1 MDAITALSNIE
12 SLLISSSTHNVLAAR
27 NVLLA
32 AEPNLSSREKPIFD
46 LLGSHLDA
54 LELANHPTVITL
66 TLALICQAELLLLTN
81 RH

>member
-12 SLLISSSTHNVLAAR
+12 SLLISSPVHNVQAAR
-27 NVLLA
+27 HVLLTV
-32 AEPNLSSREKPIFD
+32 EPTLSSSEKPIFN

-54 LELANHPTVITL
+54 LELDNHPTVITL
-66 TLALICQAELLLLTN
+66 TLALICQAELLLITN

>member
-12 SLLISSSTHNVLAAR
+12 SLLISSSRYNVRAAR
-27 NVLLA
+27 HVLKEV
-32 AEPNLSSREKPIFD
+32 EPNLSTSERPIFN

-54 LELANHPTVITL
+54 LELDNHPTVITL
-66 TLALICQAELLLLTN
+66 TLALICQAELLLITN

>member
-12 SLLISSSTHNVLAAR
+12 SLLISSPTHNVQAAR
-27 NVLLA
+27 NVLQS
-32 AEPNLSSREKPIFD
+32 AELSLSSSEKPIFD

-54 LELANHPTVITL
+54 LELDNHPTVITL

>member
-12 SLLISSSTHNVLAAR
+12 SLLISSSTHNVQAAR
-27 NVLLA
+27 KVLTA
-32 AEPNLSSREKPIFD
+32 VEPNLTSTEKPIFT

-54 LELANHPTVITL
+54 LELGNHPTIITL
-66 TLALICQAELLLLTN
+66 TLALICQAELLLLRN